1 MTQAQ
6 PLGANPL
13 AGVARAWPRIPAS
26 DNMIHDAATPG
37 RVARLWQGIVDV
49 LTAKHARARA
59 EGAYYPPRRESFVE
73 EAAMAREMWRL

>member
-13 AGVARAWPRIPAS
+13 AGVARAWPRIPGTDS
-26 DNMIHDAATPG
+26 TIRDNAAPG
-37 RVARLWQGIVDV
+37 RIARMWQGIANV
-49 LTAKHARARA
+49 LTAKNARARA
-59 EGAYYPPRRESFVE
+59 EGPYYPPRRESFVE